1 MIYLDSAAT
10 TVQKPPGVAAAV
22 SRAIRTMATPGRGGH
37 QAAHL
42 AAETA
47 FRCRQEAAALFHVED
62 PEQVVFTFNATHGL
76 NIAIRSLIKPGGRVL
91 ISGFEHNAVTRPLA
105 ALGAEIRTAAGPL
118 FQPDRFLEELD
129 SALVHWTP
137 DAVICTHVSNV
148 FGYVLPMDQ
157 VAGRCG
163 ARGIP
168 LIVDAS
174 QSAGTLPVDLQGWG
188 AAFVAMPGHKG
199 LFGPQGTG
207 LLLCSGESQ
216 PLLYGGTGSQSLL
229 QEMPEF
235 LPDRLEAGTQNIAG
249 IAGLLEGLHYVRRTG
264 TSRILAR
271 ERKLMRRLVGALS
284 SVPDA
289 EIFAAASEQDQT
301 GVLSLRL
308 RGMDCETAGDQLAR
322 RHIAVRTG
330 LHCAPLARGS
340 AGTLQ
345 SGTIRLSLSPFN
357 TEQEIDL
364 AVRAVSALQ

>member
-1 MIYLDSAAT
+1 M
-10 TVQKPPGVAAAV
+10 
-22 SRAIRTMATPGRGGH
+22 
-37 QAAHL
+37 
-42 AAETA
+42 
-47 FRCRQEAAALFHVED
+47 
-62 PEQVVFTFNATHGL
+62 
-76 NIAIRSLIKPGGRVL
+76 
-91 ISGFEHNAVTRPLA
+91 
-105 ALGAEIRTAAGPL
+105 
-118 FQPDRFLEELD
+118 
-129 SALVHWTP
+129 
-137 DAVICTHVSNV
+137 
-148 FGYVLPMDQ
+148 
-157 VAGRCG
+157 
-163 ARGIP
+163 
-168 LIVDAS
+168 
-174 QSAGTLPVDLQGWG
+174 
-188 AAFVAMPGHKG
+188 
-199 LFGPQGTG
+199 
-207 LLLCSGESQ
+207 
-216 PLLYGGTGSQSLL
+216 L

-330 LHCAPLARGS
+330 LHCAPLAHGS